1 MQQFSI
7 PSKILMGDGI
17 VASSCGMFRG
27 YGKRGLIVT
36 GKHVGKSTM
45 MATLTEAL
53 KRDGVEFSTF
63 DGITGEPTVP
73 MIDEGLKAYR
83 DNHCDFV
90 IGIGG
95 GSPLNSAKAIAAMA
109 VNPGKI
115 ADYNGKTITGEIPT
129 VVCIPTTA
137 GTGSEATKFTI
148 ITDEKKDIKM
158 LLKGDVLLPKI
169 AIVDYKFGK
178 DAPKGV
184 TAATGLDAL
193 THSIESY
200 ISVKAQPLTDVYALS
215 AIKRIMHYLPIAYQ
229 HGDNAEARKEMAI
242 AALEGGICINNSSVT
257 VVHGMSRPIG
267 ALFHVPHGIS
277 NAMLL
282 NVCLRDMQH
291 EAGQRYAEIARYI
304 GIDEKDDNVAA
315 EKLLAAVADVISV
328 CEVPTLQGYGI
339 DEAKFN
345 SVIAKMSV
353 DAIASGSP
361 ANAPKSY
368 RAEDL
373 QGLYLKAFK

>member
-1 MQQFSI
+1 
-7 PSKILMGDGI
+7 
-17 VASSCGMFRG
+17 
-27 YGKRGLIVT
+27 
-36 GKHVGKSTM
+36 
-45 MATLTEAL
+45 
-53 KRDGVEFSTF
+53 
-63 DGITGEPTVP
+63 
-73 MIDEGLKAYR
+73 
-83 DNHCDFV
+83 
-90 IGIGG
+90 
-95 GSPLNSAKAIAAMA
+95 
-109 VNPGKI
+109 
-115 ADYNGKTITGEIPT
+115 
-129 VVCIPTTA
+129 
-137 GTGSEATKFTI
+137 
-148 ITDEKKDIKM
+148 
-158 LLKGDVLLPKI
+158 
-169 AIVDYKFGK
+169 
-178 DAPKGV
+178 
-184 TAATGLDAL
+184 
-193 THSIESY
+193 
-200 ISVKAQPLTDVYALS
+200 
-215 AIKRIMHYLPIAYQ
+215 
-229 HGDNAEARKEMAI
+229 MAI